1 MTQIDTHF
9 SWVTLWR
16 ERERERERE
25 RAAMT
30 SRKTLR
36 RRSLTLA
43 LADGAANM
51 NEGTTE
57 RMKVGTS
64 HFFAVGELF
73 FIPEAFILFL

>member
-1 MTQIDTHF
+1 
-9 SWVTLWR
+9 
-16 ERERERERE
+16 
-25 RAAMT
+25 MT